1 MSQIKRLQTIDADTL
16 QSTAYEPVSFVVDD
30 LLPQGLHLLAGAP
43 KIGKSWLALW
53 LCLCAAQGKPLWT
66 FATRPC
72 EVLYLCLE
80 DSFQRIQSRLFD
92 LTEDAPPTLHFAVMS
107 QQLHNGLVEQIEQF
121 LKEHPQTRLIVIDT
135 LQRIRTAGNDANP
148 YASDYRDIGV
158 LKALADKHRIAILL
172 VHHLRK
178 MNDDDP
184 MNMIS
189 GTTGLSG
196 ATDSNF
202 VLRKSKRRENTATL
216 YCTGRDIPYREL
228 ALEFDGE
235 DHVWKL
241 LSDDCEQTEQ
251 PSERILFLLS
261 ELLRQQP
268 EISAPAKVL
277 LEKIDPAGAEGL
289 TPNSFS
295 HRIRKSVDALRR
307 NGISVVS
314 AVLSDAKRNEII
326 EKNPA
331 RMLDLPTPQ
340 RTVQRIPTRGEVK
353 KLLDALAKEPRH
365 YRLFYL
371 LSMYTGCRRGEL
383 CALQW
388 SDFTG
393 TQNGLLLTVSRSRS
407 SVPGKGIVEGST
419 KSGKSREVY
428 LSSDLRGILLTYK
441 RRKQMEADKQRR
453 RLSPYLFTDEQ
464 GQLIHPDTFTKR
476 LRKIYDAIGFPR
488 EYHLHTLR
496 HYFVTSLLHCGVD
509 KQTVADLVGHA
520 DTGFLERTYC
530 HPQQA
535 QKEQAADS
543 MLTMLR
549 PDGGQIFNLAAC
561 SPKQRSA

>member
-1 MSQIKRLQTIDADTL
+1 MNRLQTIDADTL

-92 LTEDAPPTLHFAVMS
+92 LTEDAPPTLHFA
-107 QQLHNGLVEQIEQF
+107 
-121 LKEHPQTRLIVIDT
+121 
-135 LQRIRTAGNDANP
+135 
-148 YASDYRDIGV
+148 DIGV

-241 LSDDCEQTEQ
+241 LSDDCEQNEQ

-277 LEKIDPAGAEGL
+277 LEKIDPAGTEGL

-307 NGISVVS
+307 NGI
-314 AVLSDAKRNEII
+314 
-326 EKNPA
+326 
-331 RMLDLPTPQ
+331 
-340 RTVQRIPTRGEVK
+340 
-353 KLLDALAKEPRH
+353 
-365 YRLFYL
+365 
-371 LSMYTGCRRGEL
+371 
-383 CALQW
+383 
-388 SDFTG
+388 
-393 TQNGLLLTVSRSRS
+393 TVSFR
-407 SVPGKGIVEGST
+407 
-419 KSGKSREVY
+419 KSNGDR
-428 LSSDLRGILLTYK
+428 LICLK
-441 RRKQMEADKQRR
+441 RVD
-453 RLSPYLFTDEQ
+453 
-464 GQLIHPDTFTKR
+464 
-476 LRKIYDAIGFPR
+476 
-488 EYHLHTLR
+488 
-496 HYFVTSLLHCGVD
+496 GVD
-509 KQTVADLVGHA
+509 DPVAGNIVTID
-520 DTGFLERTYC
+520 
-530 HPQQA
+530 
-535 QKEQAADS
+535 
-543 MLTMLR
+543 
-549 PDGGQIFNLAAC
+549 PDNPPCFGV
-561 SPKQRSA
+561 

>member
-53 LCLCAAQGKPLWT
+53 VCLCVAQGKPLWT

-80 DSFQRIQSRLFD
+80 DSFPRIQSRLFD

-121 LKEHPQTRLIVIDT
+121 LREHPQTRLIVIDT

-202 VLRKSKRRENTATL
+202 VLRKSQRRENTATL

-241 LSDDCEQTEQ
+241 LSDDCEQTDQ
-251 PSERILFLLS
+251 PNERILCLLS
-261 ELLRQQP
+261 ELLRWQP
-268 EISAPAKVL
+268 EISAPAKAL

-307 NGISVVS
+307 NGI
-314 AVLSDAKRNEII
+314 
-326 EKNPA
+326 
-331 RMLDLPTPQ
+331 
-340 RTVQRIPTRGEVK
+340 
-353 KLLDALAKEPRH
+353 
-365 YRLFYL
+365 
-371 LSMYTGCRRGEL
+371 
-383 CALQW
+383 
-388 SDFTG
+388 
-393 TQNGLLLTVSRSRS
+393 TVSFR
-407 SVPGKGIVEGST
+407 
-419 KSGKSREVY
+419 KSNGDR
-428 LSSDLRGILLTYK
+428 LICLK
-441 RRKQMEADKQRR
+441 RVD
-453 RLSPYLFTDEQ
+453 
-464 GQLIHPDTFTKR
+464 
-476 LRKIYDAIGFPR
+476 
-488 EYHLHTLR
+488 
-496 HYFVTSLLHCGVD
+496 GVD
-509 KQTVADLVGHA
+509 DPA
-520 DTGFLERTYC
+520 TGNIVTIDPENPPCF
-530 HPQQA
+530 
-535 QKEQAADS
+535 
-543 MLTMLR
+543 
-549 PDGGQIFNLAAC
+549 GV
-561 SPKQRSA
+561 